1 MVRWKGTGRA
11 SDRSP
16 NSLPTA
22 SFAAAAARSGEYQ
35 DCYRHRL
42 RLRDRPSHAEEF
54 ANEGADVVVTYLED
68 QDGAEETR
76 RRVEGA
82 GRRALVVHL
91 DVRDPTDVAHLF
103 ERIERNLGTPYILV
117 NNAGIDSTGKLVAEV
132 PLEDWDNELRTNL
145 YGRFYC
151 CQHFIRARQAAG
163 GHGKIINVPS
173 VHQEIP
179 RQRPDLHNRR
189 RDDNEPGPGRLI
201 RRAAIRAEEERI

>member
-22 SFAAAAARSGEYQ
+22 SFAAVAARSGEYQ

-54 ANEGADVVVTYLED
+54 AKEGADVVVTYLED

-117 NNAGIDSTGKLVAEV
+117 NNAGIDSTGKLVAKM
-132 PLEDWDNELRTNL
+132 PLEDWDNELKTNL
-145 YGRFYC
+145 YGPILLLPALHPRAPG
-151 CQHFIRARQAAG
+151 QRRARQDHQRHLGAPGDPASAPRPSQSTAG
-163 GHGKIINVPS
+163 
-173 VHQEIP
+173 
-179 RQRPDLHNRR
+179 
-189 RDDNEPGPGRLI
+189 
-201 RRAAIRAEEERI
+201 